1 MERSREMRGSAL
13 ALLVM
18 FLAFAAPGATAAG
31 AKVRT
36 ETVVYKHGDTTLE
49 GFLAY
54 PEASS
59 RPLPGVLVVHDWG
72 GPGDYS
78 RRRAEQLAEAGY
90 VAFAIDMYGQGVR
103 PTTMEEKAKQAGIY
117 RSDRALMR
125 ARARAGLDRA
135 PRQSRGST
143 RSGSRPSATA
153 SAAGRRSSWLA
164 AGAPLA
170 GVVSFHGNL
179 DTPNPADAKA
189 IQAKILVCHG
199 ADDPYVPAEQVSAFQ
214 KEMRDAGVDCQ
225 FIAYSGA
232 VHAFTQKEAGNDPS
246 KGAAYNEA
254 ADRRSWQ
261 AMRAFFAEIFP

>member
-1 MERSREMRGSAL
+1 MRRSAL
-13 ALLVM
+13 SLLS
-18 FLAFAAPGATAAG
+18 LILAAG
-31 AKVRT
+31 ALLANTAEANVHT

-54 PEASS
+54 PEGTN
-59 RPLPGVLVVHDWG
+59 RPLPGVLVVHDWS
-72 GPGDYS
+72 GPGPYS

-103 PTTMEEKAKQAGIY
+103 PATTEEKAKQAGIY

-125 ARARAGLDRA
+125 ARARAGLDVLLA
-135 PRQSRGST
+135 NPRVDPKRVAAIGYCFGGGT
-143 RSGSRPSATA
+143 ALELARS
-153 SAAGRRSSWLA
+153 
-164 AGAPLA
+164 GAPLA

-189 IQAKILVCHG
+189 IKAKILICHG
-199 ADDPYVPAEQVSAFQ
+199 ADDPNVPPDQVAAFQ
-214 KEMRDAGVDCQ
+214 KEMKDAGVDYQ

-232 VHAFTQKEAGNDPS
+232 VHAFTQKEAGNDNS

-261 AMRAFFAEIFP
+261 AMLGFFAEIFR

>member
-1 MERSREMRGSAL
+1 MF
-13 ALLVM
+13 LLV
-18 FLAFAAPGATAAG
+18 LVLVAG
-31 AKVRT
+31 ALSVTPAEAKMRT
-36 ETVVYKHGDTTLE
+36 EAVVYKHGDTTLE

-54 PEASS
+54 PEDAS

-72 GPGDYS
+72 GLGDYA
-78 RRRAEQLAEAGY
+78 RRRTEQLAEAGY

-103 PTTMEEKAKQAGIY
+103 PATMEEKAKQAGIY

-125 ARARAGLDRA
+125 ARARSGLDVLLAHPGVDSARVA
-135 PRQSRGST
+135 AIGYCFGGGT
-143 RSGSRPSATA
+143 VLELARS
-153 SAAGRRSSWLA
+153 
-164 AGAPLA
+164 GAPLA

-179 DTPNPADAKA
+179 DTPNPTDARA
-189 IQAKILVCHG
+189 IEAKILICHG

-214 KEMRDAGVDCQ
+214 KEMKDAGVDYQ

-232 VHAFTQKEAGNDPS
+232 VHAFTQKEAGNDNS

-261 AMRAFFAEIFP
+261 AMRAFFAEIFR

>member
-1 MERSREMRGSAL
+1 MRWSGLS
-13 ALLVM
+13 LLVLV
-18 FLAFAAPGATAAG
+18 LAAAIPWDTMAEAN
-31 AKVRT
+31 VHT
-36 ETVVYKHGDTTLE
+36 ETVVYTQGDATLE

-54 PEASS
+54 PEDST
-59 RPLPGVLVVHDWG
+59 RPLPGVLVVHDWS
-72 GPGDYS
+72 GPGPYS

-125 ARARAGLDRA
+125 ARARAGLDVLLA
-135 PRQSRGST
+135 NPRVDAKRVAAIGYCFGGGT
-143 RSGSRPSATA
+143 ALELARS
-153 SAAGRRSSWLA
+153 
-164 AGAPLA
+164 GAPLA

-179 DTPNPADAKA
+179 DTPNPTDAKA
-189 IQAKILVCHG
+189 IKAKLLICHG
-199 ADDPYVPAEQVSAFQ
+199 ADDPFVPAEQVSAFQ
-214 KEMRDAGVDCQ
+214 KEMKDAGVDYQ

-232 VHAFTQKEAGNDPS
+232 VHAFTQKEAGNDNS

-261 AMRAFFAEIFP
+261 AMRDFFAEIFR